1 MSRPKEQRFRLHRPA
16 KGGKTATMIFDP
28 PLIPATLVRRYKRF
42 LFDAVLENGEAIT
55 GFCPNTGSMLGL
67 NTPGSRIWLSEH
79 EIGPTRKYRY
89 RFELIEVDGIIAG
102 INAAMA
108 NRFAEEA
115 LTARLVPSLERYTVL
130 KREQKYGKK
139 SRIDFLLAE
148 NGLPD
153 AYIEVKNVHF
163 TRQPGL
169 AEFPDT
175 ATARGARHLEEMGDM
190 VEAGHRAVMLYLI
203 QRPDCHRLAIAGDL
217 DPVYARAYDRAVA
230 RGVEVRAVRCAITHR
245 EIRAETAVPID
256 DRARAV

>member
-1 MSRPKEQRFRLHRPA
+1 MLFH
-16 KGGKTATMIFDP
+16 P

-42 LFDAVLENGEAIT
+42 LFDAVLPNGEAIT

-67 NTPGSRIWLSEH
+67 TEPGSRIWLSEH
-79 EIGPTRKYRY
+79 AEGPARKYRH
-89 RFELIEVDGIIAG
+89 RFELIEVNGIVAG

-115 LTARLVPSLERYTVL
+115 LFARLVPGLEDYTVL
-130 KREQKYGKK
+130 KREQKYGRK
-139 SRIDFLLAE
+139 SRIDFLLSGE
-148 NGLPD
+148 GLPD
-153 AYIEVKNVHF
+153 AYVEVKNVHF
-163 TRQPGL
+163 TRAPGL

-203 QRPDCHRLAIAGDL
+203 QRPDCQRLAIAGDL
-217 DPVYARAYDRAVA
+217 DPVYAAAYDRAIA
-230 RGVEVRAVRCAITHR
+230 RGVEVRALRCAITPR

-256 DRARAV
+256 VRACSG